1 MASTDKE
8 TKPGQ
13 TIRRPPMHSL
23 MGIQIA
29 GTGSFVPDNV
39 VTNEDLARLGCDSD
53 WIVQRTGIRERRHAP
68 PDMATS
74 DMAIPAAQRA
84 MKSAGVTAEDIDL
97 LVLGTFTPDYLLPQ
111 TATTVQHTLGLN
123 CPAMDLAAACAGF
136 MYSLVTASQFVAS
149 GASKCALVIG
159 ADTNSRALNPDDK
172 KTYPLFGDGAGAVI
186 LTPGS
191 DEQGLLAY
199 TLGADGSGVDVLL
212 RPMGGAKTPFDPTK
226 CANPADNGYPW
237 LLEMDGRPV
246 FKWAVRLLE
255 DTFAQVLDGAGV
267 DRDDVKLW
275 ILHQANQRIID
286 VAVESVGIER
296 DRVPVHLDRYGNT
309 SGGSIPIALDESLA
323 EGKLNRGDLAMFCGF
338 GAGLSWGTALVRW

>member
-1 MASTDKE
+1 MASTDQPQ
-8 TKPGQ
+8 PGQ
-13 TIRRPPMHSL
+13 NIRRPPMHSL
-23 MGIQIA
+23 MGVQVA

-39 VTNEDLARLGCDSD
+39 VTNDDLARLGCDSD

-74 DMAIPAAQRA
+74 DMAIAAAQRA
-84 MKSAGVTAEDIDL
+84 MQAAGVTVDDIDL

-111 TATTVQHTLGLN
+111 TATTVQHKLGLN

-136 MYSLVTASQFVAS
+136 MYSLITAAQYVGN
-149 GASKCALVIG
+149 GAAKCALVIG

-191 DEQGLLAY
+191 DEQGFLAY

-212 RPMGGAKTPFDPTK
+212 RPMGGAKIPFDPKK
-226 CANPADNGYPW
+226 CSSGYPW

-255 DTFAQVLDGAGV
+255 DTFAQVLEGAGI
-267 DRDDVKLW
+267 DRDAVKLW
-275 ILHQANQRIID
+275 LLHQANQRIID
-286 VAVESVGIER
+286 VAVESVGIDR
-296 DRVPVHLDRYGNT
+296 DKVPVHLDRYGNT

-323 EGKLNRGDLAMFCGF
+323 EGKLSRGDVAMFCGF
-338 GAGLSWGTALVRW
+338 GAGLSWGTALMRW